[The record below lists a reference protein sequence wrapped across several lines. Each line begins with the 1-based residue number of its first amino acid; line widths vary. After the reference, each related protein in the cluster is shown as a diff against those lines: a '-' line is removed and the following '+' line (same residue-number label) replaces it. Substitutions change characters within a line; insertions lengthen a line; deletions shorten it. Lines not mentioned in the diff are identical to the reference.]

1 MCWCACCVVV
11 GLDYVSHD
19 DILPYTSTSQ
29 DPFQH
34 ELFDQFLALESKD
47 DGTYVNCHCTCLLNF
62 YFFLCVYVSV
72 CLCVF
77 MCDICVCVF
86 MYDICVIYVCVCVFN
101 TFNLVTYV

>member
-1 MCWCACCVVV
+1 MCWCACCVVA

-62 YFFLCVYVSV
+62 YFFYVCMCVSV
-72 CLCVF
+72 CV
-77 MCDICVCVF
+77 
-86 MYDICVIYVCVCVFN
+86 YSCVIYYVCMCVSIH
-101 TFNLVTYV
+101 LA

>member
-1 MCWCACCVVV
+1 MA

-47 DGTYVNCHCTCLLNF
+47 DGMLSLHVSAKLLFLLYLYVCWS
-62 YFFLCVYVSV
+62 VY
-72 CLCVF
+72 LYIR
-77 MCDICVCVF
+77 MCGTCVC
-86 MYDICVIYVCVCVFN
+86 FN
-101 TFNLVTYV
+101 TFSLLTYV